1 MRWKMRWTTTRWLW
15 PHTLRQERIGQLY
28 GSTKYKDLFDQKFL
42 EGLEKR
48 RDLLESRTYKLWG
61 LQTPLFLLLAF
72 SLVNLDVKL
81 SLAGF
86 SIEGVRGIREII
98 LVILGFLTMASS
110 NIQRE
115 LDDVKEVM
123 SGIVAKMS
131 GDKIDVLDLLKVRFG
146 LGGLTGPGGYD
157 PKLLTGG
164 FHLALAILAI
174 LPALLFIG
182 ASAALA
188 LGIELITVWQI
199 WLHPNFSR
207 AVSVAVIAF
216 VLVTYIALIILTW
229 LKQGLQPFQTF
240 EDIEKLSK
248 MQWKDKARYDE
259 IIGEI
264 RQQQEKRGFFSKLL
278 FRPHL
283 PRINSS

>member
-1 MRWKMRWTTTRWLW
+1 MGAR
-15 PHTLRQERIGQLY
+15 
-28 GSTKYKDLFDQKFL
+28 STKILFDQRFL

-72 SLVNLDVKL
+72 SLINLDVKL

-98 LVILGFLTMASS
+98 LVILGLLAMASS
-110 NIQRE
+110 NLQRE
-115 LDDVKEVM
+115 LNDVKEVM
-123 SGIVAKMS
+123 RGAVAKMS
-131 GDKIDVLDLLKVRFG
+131 GDKIEVLDLLKVRFG
-146 LGGLTGPGGYD
+146 LGELTGPGGYD
-157 PKLLTGG
+157 PKLLSGG
-164 FHLALAILAI
+164 FHLALGILAI
-174 LPALLFIG
+174 LLALFFVG
-182 ASAALA
+182 AAVVLA
-188 LGIELITVWQI
+188 LGIELATMWQI

-207 AVSVAVIAF
+207 AVSGAVIAF
-216 VLVTYIALIILTW
+216 VLAKYIVLLIVIW
-229 LKQGLQPFQTF
+229 LKLGFQPFQTY

-248 MQWKDKARYDE
+248 IQWKDRARFDE

-278 FRPHL
+278 FRPRL
-283 PRINSS
+283 PRIK